1 MISSIEQ
8 ITLKDG
14 QTILVMS
21 HADLVET
28 MRNTLGDEFADLVAQ
43 EMTGTDRA
51 HASEIQGYEASI
63 QEKEMIVDSYSA
75 ALRDVLEEARQLQSQ
90 LAAPRLNRENLKK
103 TCTSIIDI
111 VEEEI

>member
-8 ITLKDG
+8 IPLKDG

-28 MRNTLGDEFADLVAQ
+28 MRNTLGDEFANLVAQ

-51 HASEIQGYEASI
+51 HASEIQGYKMCLREH
-63 QEKEMIVDSYSA
+63 EGMVDSYSA
-75 ALRDVLEEARQLQSQ
+75 ALRDILEEARKLQSQ
-90 LAAPRLNRENLKK
+90 LSVTRLNRENLKE

-111 VEEEI
+111 VEEEV

>member
-28 MRNTLGDEFADLVAQ
+28 MRNTLGDEFANLVAQ

-51 HASEIQGYEASI
+51 HASEIQGYKMCLREH
-63 QEKEMIVDSYSA
+63 EGMVDSYSA
-75 ALRDVLEEARQLQSQ
+75 ALRDILEEARKLQSQ
-90 LAAPRLNRENLKK
+90 LSVTRLNRENLKE

-111 VEEEI
+111 VEEEV

>member
-1 MISSIEQ
+1 MLSSIEQ

-14 QTILVMS
+14 QTILVMN

-51 HASEIQGYEASI
+51 HASEIQGYE
-63 QEKEMIVDSYSA
+63 ECLREHEGMIDSYSA
-75 ALRDVLEEARQLQSQ
+75 ALRDVLEEARKLQSQ
-90 LAAPRLNRENLKK
+90 LSVTRLNRENLKE

-111 VEEEI
+111 VEEEV

>member
-1 MISSIEQ
+1 MKIYKEVDS
-8 ITLKDG
+8 
-14 QTILVMS
+14 
-21 HADLVET
+21 
-28 MRNTLGDEFADLVAQ
+28 
-43 EMTGTDRA
+43 TDRA

>member
-43 EMTGTDRA
+43 EMTAQTERT
-51 HASEIQGYEASI
+51 
-63 QEKEMIVDSYSA
+63 
-75 ALRDVLEEARQLQSQ
+75 LRKYKAMKRV
-90 LAAPRLNRENLKK
+90 
-103 TCTSIIDI
+103 
-111 VEEEI
+111 

>member
-1 MISSIEQ
+1 MINSIEQ

-14 QTILVMS
+14 QTILIMN

-51 HASEIQGYEASI
+51 HASKIQGYEACLR
-63 QEKEMIVDSYSA
+63 EHEGMVDSYSA
-75 ALRDVLEEARQLQSQ
+75 ALRDVLEEARKLQSQ
-90 LAAPRLNRENLKK
+90 LAAPRLNRENLKE

>member
-43 EMTGTDRA
+43 EMTGADRA
-51 HASEIQGYEASI
+51 HASEIQGYKACVREH
-63 QEKEMIVDSYSA
+63 EGMVDSYSA

-90 LAAPRLNRENLKK
+90 LAAPRLNRENLKE

>member
-51 HASEIQGYEASI
+51 HASEIQGYEARHTRERNDCGLLFCCPSGR
-63 QEKEMIVDSYSA
+63 
-75 ALRDVLEEARQLQSQ
+75 LRGSK
-90 LAAPRLNRENLKK
+90 AAPKP
-103 TCTSIIDI
+103 TCSS
-111 VEEEI
+111 